1 MIYPEKE
8 RKHRMKIQVRQSE
21 IAKASKML
29 KGLISKETLSD
40 FSYVKLEGC
49 GVNITLK
56 GGDCDIQLTCRFGGD
71 TDENGI
77 VLVPGRFLNS
87 FVGVS
92 SGIVDL
98 QTNGTK
104 LKMKSNGN
112 TFNMGIA
119 PDKGYFDML
128 GVDNEKRVRFVI
140 EGYALKEMLRKV
152 EFARSKESTHPTLK
166 GVNIC
171 ATRDLLEMTATDG
184 KRLAHVEHVIDLMG
198 YVLDDASD
206 DKIWSCTISDKTVDA
221 LMRFLDE
228 EAVTVEFDERA
239 IRITHD
245 KWSLVA
251 TLLAGQYPAWQKVV
265 PSEMPHT
272 AEIDRVKLLEALE
285 AASLSCNPN
294 IDGKIVAIDIFDKE
308 LRVSSRGDI
317 TDAKV
322 VFSQCKVSDGASAT
336 FMYNSKLLIDA
347 LKCLDCENINF
358 GFGENLP
365 CKITCNIPWCFVAMP
380 IRK

>member
-1 MIYPEKE
+1 
-8 RKHRMKIQVRQSE
+8 MKIQVRQSE

-119 PDKGYFDML
+119 PDKGYFDI
-128 GVDNEKRVRFVI
+128 NTS
-140 EGYALKEMLRKV
+140 LRKTYLFTSRCFLPV
-152 EFARSKESTHPTLK
+152 CGIIRTQNRTKSTS
-166 GVNIC
+166 G
-171 ATRDLLEMTATDG
+171 
-184 KRLAHVEHVIDLMG
+184 
-198 YVLDDASD
+198 S
-206 DKIWSCTISDKTVDA
+206 
-221 LMRFLDE
+221 
-228 EAVTVEFDERA
+228 
-239 IRITHD
+239 
-245 KWSLVA
+245 
-251 TLLAGQYPAWQKVV
+251 
-265 PSEMPHT
+265 PS
-272 AEIDRVKLLEALE
+272 
-285 AASLSCNPN
+285 
-294 IDGKIVAIDIFDKE
+294 
-308 LRVSSRGDI
+308 
-317 TDAKV
+317 
-322 VFSQCKVSDGASAT
+322 T
-336 FMYNSKLLIDA
+336 FRRRRPKS
-347 LKCLDCENINF
+347 
-358 GFGENLP
+358 
-365 CKITCNIPWCFVAMP
+365 
-380 IRK
+380 